1 MTADERSARIR
12 FSRLGFCRLQVSDL
26 AATTAFYRD
35 LMGLEITREQD
46 GEVWL
51 RCSDKPYDIVLIA
64 GEPGL
69 AAAGFEME
77 SEHDLERAFERLAG
91 LDAQARWCSPEEC
104 ATLLVARACAFVD
117 PVSTLACTLYVGQ
130 ARAASAYVPTGVR
143 IARMG
148 HLVLNVTDLAA
159 AHRFWADALGFA
171 VSDRVE
177 GVAEWLRCWPNPLH
191 HSLALLQHDRNT
203 LHHINFMVT
212 DIDDIGA
219 AMNRMKAA
227 GVPIVFGPG
236 RHLPS
241 TSIFLYFL
249 DPDGNTN
256 EFSFGME
263 LFGEQDSRA
272 PRELEHKAE
281 VMDIWG
287 SRPDPRFGKGQP
299 ILSSKGAAI
308 HA

>member
-1 MTADERSARIR
+1 MPNSIR
-12 FSRLGFCRLQVSDL
+12 FARLGFCRLQCSDI
-26 AATTAFYRD
+26 AATTAFYTE
-35 LMGLEITREQD
+35 LMGLTGEAQAD
-46 GEVWL
+46 GSVWL
-51 RCSDKPYDIVLIA
+51 RCSGKPYDIVLTSGPA
-64 GEPGL
+64 GLVG
-69 AAAGFEME
+69 AGFELE
-77 SEHDLERAFERLAG
+77 SQADLTRAFARLVELQAG
-91 LDAQARWCSPEEC
+91 VRWLTPTECEAQALTH
-104 ATLLVARACAFVD
+104 ALAFTD
-117 PVSTLACTLYVGQ
+117 PVAGLACTFYVGQ
-130 ARAASAYVPTGVR
+130 TAPSAPFVPTTTR
-143 IARMG
+143 IAQMG
-148 HLVLNVTDLAA
+148 HLVLNVHDLGA

-177 GVAEWLRCWPNPLH
+177 GVAEWLRAWPNPLH
-191 HSLALLQHDRNT
+191 HSLALLQHSANT

-227 GVPIVFGPG
+227 DVPIVFGPG

-263 LFGEQDSRA
+263 LFEEDGARG

-281 VMDIWG
+281 VMDTWG
-287 SRPDPRFGKGQP
+287 SKPDPRFGKGNP
-299 ILSSKGAAI
+299 ILTARELAHG
-308 HA
+308 